1 MSNYVIVSDA
11 TFDLPLDII
20 QKYDIRVIPMAFE
33 LNNTSYLH
41 YPDERQLTI
50 EEFYSALKEG
60 GTACS
65 SQITPTIYENFIG
78 DILKEGYDVLYLS
91 FSSGLS
97 GTYNSARV
105 AFSELEE
112 EYPDRKLLCVDTLCA
127 SIGEGLLVYHAA
139 LKKEAGMSMEEVAT
153 WATTHRHNIR
163 HWFTVKDLFHLK
175 RGGRVSGIEA
185 LVGTALK
192 IRPVLTVDLEGKLA
206 VNTKVRG
213 SKKELEFLMN
223 KLIEEGVD
231 TKEQTV
237 IIGHGDNLEQAKQL
251 ETMLRENNL
260 VKDVII
266 TNIGPVIGTHT
277 GPGML
282 ALTFLG
288 KY

>member
-231 TKEQTV
+231 TKEQSV